1 MLFPV
6 NCCTEGQDEPGLQ
19 LEKFGPTFEV
29 LMPCLQKL
37 SKKLLWLVPPDET
50 CLIYIFITLN

>member
-1 MLFPV
+1 MLFQV
-6 NCCTEGQDEPGLQ
+6 NCCTDGMDGRGLK
-19 LEKFGPTFEV
+19 LEKFWPTFEV
-29 LMPCLQKL
+29 LMPCLQKS